1 VPKLTKKLLQY
12 LNPQPTD
19 RVLDLGCGDAKFT
32 ANYSDSVGEVYGVDA
47 SPSLVAAANQ
57 DYSSSRARFRV
68 VDCRYLEKDAE
79 AMNGKWDKM
88 QAASFDV
95 MGGSILL
102 IKSSLVCQTPHC
114 TGSCAIPQHAPTHSG
129 HVIQL

>member
-32 ANYSDSVGEVYGVDA
+32 ANYLDSVGEVYGVDT
-47 SPSLVAAANQ
+47 SPSLVASANQ
-57 DYSSSRARFRV
+57 DYGSSKARFRV

-79 AMNGKWDKM
+79 AISGRWDKM
-88 QAASFDV
+88 
-95 MGGSILL
+95 
-102 IKSSLVCQTPHC
+102 
-114 TGSCAIPQHAPTHSG
+114 
-129 HVIQL
+129 